1 MSRPGANN
9 LAVVTRRVRQKVAL
23 EEEGNHRKVLHAKY
37 RKCVSLGAV
46 GESDMASAHPETDP
60 TP

>member
-1 MSRPGANN
+1 MSRPGANK
-9 LAVVTRRVRQKVAL
+9 LAVVTRVRQKVAL

-46 GESDMASAHPETDP
+46 GESDMASAHSGTDP

>member
-1 MSRPGANN
+1 MSRPGANK
-9 LAVVTRRVRQKVAL
+9 LAVVTRVRQKVAL
-23 EEEGNHRKVLHAKY
+23 EEEGKHRKVLHAKY
-37 RKCVSLGAV
+37 RKCVSLGVV